1 MIEFAGQR
9 FDSLYTVMNTES
21 VVEFLG
27 NVTLLQRLPSSSLK
41 RISEVVVFKGY
52 GQ

>member
-21 VVEFLG
+21 GNSDIFFLCSIAG
-27 NVTLLQRLPSSSLK
+27 EMKEMLN
-41 RISEVVVFKGY
+41 
-52 GQ
+52 